1 LAEEKVMDMESS
13 KKDMAQ
19 DKAVVKKAFK
29 MHDAQEHKGE
39 HTNLS
44 KLKSGGSVS
53 ARADGCCSRGKT
65 KGKMV

>member
-1 LAEEKVMDMESS
+1 MDMENS

-29 MHDAQEHKGE
+29 LHDAQEHPGK

-53 ARADGCCSRGKT
+53 SRADGCCSRGKT

>member
-1 LAEEKVMDMESS
+1 MDMESS

-44 KLKSGGSVS
+44 KLKSGGSV
-53 ARADGCCSRGKT
+53 AAVVRLKERWYNALVERQAG
-65 KGKMV
+65 